1 MLYSVFFFGT
11 SKSSLKKFLINF
23 SDVRVPTNSEISNLL
38 IPSNKEPQ
46 QQQPDTNRQMDS
58 KKQSQDPMIS
68 SFTEHTAD
76 PSASY
81 NLIVQSQQQQKLAD
95 NSVSNSSL
103 TIKNSDN
110 NNKNILSEQ

>member
-1 MLYSVFFFGT
+1 M
-11 SKSSLKKFLINF
+11 INS

-46 QQQPDTNRQMDS
+46 QQQQQHDTNRQIDS
-58 KKQSQDPMIS
+58 KKQSQDPMVS
-68 SFTEHTAD
+68 SFNEHTAD

-103 TIKNSDN
+103 TIQNSDN
-110 NNKNILSEQ
+110 NNKNMLTEQ